1 MIGLWFE
8 GWRACK
14 CIKNP
19 SNIGAMR
26 DRDDSNEVS
35 LVAVG
40 QPHCVLPYH
49 VPLFQGCPDPLEAGK
64 QGAREQWCREAVP
77 YGAGVVAAV
86 EQGWGG
92 VRCPAVPAV
101 QGGGAWGDP
110 CPHRTMGTHPRH
122 IFFLFF
128 KPHFDPICSN
138 YVSPSL
144 AILLETLTPL
154 PTAAII

>member
-1 MIGLWFE
+1 
-8 GWRACK
+8 
-14 CIKNP
+14 
-19 SNIGAMR
+19 MR

-77 YGAGVVAAV
+77 YGAGV
-86 EQGWGG
+86 GG

-101 QGGGAWGDP
+101 QGGGHGGILVPTELWGPTPD
-110 CPHRTMGTHPRH
+110 TY
-122 IFFLFF
+122 FSYFSN
-128 KPHFDPICSN
+128 PI
-138 YVSPSL
+138 
-144 AILLETLTPL
+144 LTPFAQI
-154 PTAAII
+154 T